1 MRHRLEFITQNIFF
15 VLLALGS
22 GTALLVLSLRAPAG
36 KNHLTPTQAT
46 LLINREDAQVID
58 IRGADDYAGGH
69 LPDARNIPVEQ
80 IESRTGELD
89 RDAPLILV
97 CQNGTRS
104 TGACKRLEKLGFSRV
119 NSLAGGIS
127 GWRAAGL
134 PLRKGTKK

>member
-1 MRHRLEFITQNIFF
+1 LEFITQNIFF

-22 GTALLVLSLRAPAG
+22 GTALLVLSLRASTG
-36 KNHLTPTQAT
+36 RNHLTPTQAT

-58 IRGADDYAGGH
+58 IRKASDYAGGH

-80 IESRTGELD
+80 FDARVGELD

-104 TGACKRLEKLGFSRV
+104 TNARKRLEKLGFSRV

-127 GWRAAGL
+127 GWREAGL
-134 PLRKGTKK
+134 PLRKGAKK